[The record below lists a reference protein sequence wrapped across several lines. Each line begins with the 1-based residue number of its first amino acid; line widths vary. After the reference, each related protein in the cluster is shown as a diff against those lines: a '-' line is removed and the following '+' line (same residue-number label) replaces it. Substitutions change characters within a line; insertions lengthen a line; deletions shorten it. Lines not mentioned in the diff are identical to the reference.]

1 MLVCCA
7 CSSELFKTYGFS
19 PTLKMTMSL
28 FVRERDINMYEWV
41 VCSRCGV
48 TAAMHACKCS
58 LYACSVIVASLCS
71 CRVIVASLYA
81 CRVIVA
87 SLYACWVI
95 VASLYACWVI
105 VASLYSCRVIV
116 ASRASSWT
124 ATHRACR
131 LARKKINLAS
141 APRPRVSCTSTT
153 SG

>member
-1 MLVCCA
+1 MASSVQNVMLVCCA
-7 CSSELFKTYGFS
+7 CSSELFKTYDFS

-58 LYACSVIVASLCS
+58 LYACSA
-71 CRVIVASLYA
+71 IVASLYA
-81 CRVIVA
+81 CRVIFA
-87 SLYACWVI
+87 SLCDCRVI
-95 VASLYACWVI
+95 VASLYA
-105 VASLYSCRVIV
+105 CRVIV

-124 ATHRACR
+124 ATHRAWR
-131 LARKKINLAS
+131 LARKKISSAS
-141 APRPRVSCTSTT
+141 VPRPRVSCTLTT